1 MTRHQAP
8 RFPVPELLP
17 ALQLAAELHAH
28 QVRKGTDIPYLVH
41 LLEVAALVMEYG
53 GGLEEVQAALLHDA
67 LEDGRPRD
75 GLHGRIEAISS
86 RVRQIVEGC
95 TDTEQRPKPP
105 WHARKAAYLER
116 LRQADAATRLVAA
129 ADKLANATAVLRDLH
144 RHGPEVWDR
153 FNAGRADQLWYYRG
167 CLDALADG
175 ETSEGLAQLRAEL
188 GRRVAEIER
197 FVARD
202 ARR

>member
-8 RFPVPELLP
+8 RFPVPDLLS
-17 ALQLAAELHAH
+17 ALQLAVELHGR
-28 QVRKGTDIPYLVH
+28 QVRKGTATPYLAH
-41 LLEVAALVMEYG
+41 LLEVATLVMEYG

-75 GLHGRIEAISS
+75 GIRSRLDEISP

-95 TDTEQRPKPP
+95 TDTEQDPKPP

-116 LRQADAATRLVAA
+116 LRHADAATRLVAA

-144 RHGPEVWDR
+144 RCGPEVWDR
-153 FNAGRADQLWYYRG
+153 FNVGRTDQLAYYRG
-167 CLDALADG
+167 CLAALAGG
-175 ETSEGLAQLRAEL
+175 ETRDGLAQLRAEL
-188 GRRVAEIER
+188 GRRVDEIER
-197 FVARD
+197 FDPLD
-202 ARR
+202 ARC